1 VSRAGLRRRPPV
13 SAEVASDGAGPPP
26 RRRRLVPLALG
37 LATLVVAGIAAA
49 TLLGSGHGQ
58 GRRSGLGGGSS
69 VPVTRQNLVDRQTVD
84 GTLGFAGSRTVINR
98 LAASGGSSPDGK
110 AASSPGGP
118 RIVPAVLFTPPDRHT
133 PARKRPKPEKPKPEK
148 PKPEKPKP
156 KKPAPSTPADDS
168 YHGSGTVTGLA
179 RPGSVVRRGGRLYS
193 LDGDPIVLMYGSL
206 PAYRSFR
213 TGMTD
218 GRDVLELEENLAAL
232 GFDPGTVDE
241 AFTVSTAA
249 AVKAWQASVGLRR
262 SGSLAL
268 GRIVFLPGPRR
279 IGQLKTSPGSV
290 LGAGAQ
296 VLDTSSTKRVVSVEL
311 DASLQSLAHRG
322 EAVTVTMPSG
332 ATVRGRIS
340 KVGRV
345 AREKSDSQGADN
357 PGGGGGTLVI
367 DVTVELRS
375 DRGVGRLDE
384 APVSVGLAK
393 ESRRHVLA
401 VPVNALVAR
410 RGGGYGVELAATRH
424 IVPVDTGL
432 FAGGYVE
439 VSGAAIREG
448 TRVVVPSA

>member
-1 VSRAGLRRRPPV
+1 VSRAAATLLRRT
-13 SAEVASDGAGPPP
+13 
-26 RRRRLVPLALG
+26 RRRGVAPLALG
-37 LATLVVAGIAAA
+37 LAVLAIAGIAAA
-49 TLLGSGHGQ
+49 TLLGGGHGK
-58 GRRSGLGGGSS
+58 GRGSGLGGGTS

-84 GTLGFAGSRTVINR
+84 GTLGFAGSRAVINR
-98 LAASGGSSPDGK
+98 LAASGASSPDGK
-110 AASSPGGP
+110 AASSTSAP
-118 RIVPAVLFTPPDRHT
+118 RIVPAVLFTPAADKHAP
-133 PARKRPKPEKPKPEK
+133 PNRKRPEQ
-148 PKPEKPKP
+148 
-156 KKPAPSTPADDS
+156 PSSNQPDSTDDS

-179 RPGSVVRRGGRLYS
+179 RPGSVVRRGGTLYS

-206 PAYRSFR
+206 PAYRSFHL
-213 TGMTD
+213 GMTD

-241 AFTVSTAA
+241 AFTASTAA
-249 AVKAWQASVGLRR
+249 AVEEWQGSVGLRK
-262 SGSLAL
+262 SGSVAL

-279 IGQLKTSPGSV
+279 IGQLKTSLGSV

-296 VLDTSSTKRVVSVEL
+296 VLDTSSTRRVVSVEL
-311 DASLQSLAHRG
+311 DASLQSLAHDG

-340 KVGRV
+340 KVGCV
-345 AREKSDSQGADN
+345 ARQKSDSQGGDN
-357 PGGGGGTLVI
+357 PDGGGGSLVI

-401 VPVNALVAR
+401 VPVNALIAR
-410 RGGGYGVELAATRH
+410 RGGGYGVELAATRR
-424 IVPVDTGL
+424 IVPVETGL
-432 FAGGYVE
+432 FAGGNVE